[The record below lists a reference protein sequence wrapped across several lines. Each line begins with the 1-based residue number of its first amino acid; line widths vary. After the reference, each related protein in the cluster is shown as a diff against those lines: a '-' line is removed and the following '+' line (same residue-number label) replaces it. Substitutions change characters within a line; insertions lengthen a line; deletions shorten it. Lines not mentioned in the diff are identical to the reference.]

1 MTPKTDKPKEKIVPD
16 TSVLINGII
25 SDLVEKG
32 SENIEII
39 LPGFVLE
46 ELQAQASKGFS
57 TGLKGL
63 NELKKINELAKEK
76 DIKLVKKGRRQTLEE
91 IKLAKSGRID
101 ALIIDIAKKEAAT
114 LYTCDM
120 IQYLVADVQGIKA
133 KYFKPYEKLKKL
145 KIEEMLTPDTLSLHL
160 KEDVQPM
167 AKRGKPGKFVLVKVR
182 DEPIKLEELEGII
195 REIMDAAR
203 YEEGGFIEI
212 GGREASVVQLGN
224 LRIAITRP
232 PFSDGVEV
240 TIVRPIVKLTLDDYK
255 LSDKL
260 KNELMKGAGIILA
273 GPPGSGKSTL
283 ACSIAEFYESFGKI
297 VKTLESPRDLQ
308 VKEEITQ
315 YSKLKG
321 DFEKSAELLLLVRP
335 DYTIFDEV
343 RTTKDFKV
351 FTDMRLAGI
360 GMVGV
365 IHAMTPINAIQR
377 FIGRIELGMISHIV
391 DTLIFVDSGEIKKVY
406 KLSLIIRT
414 PTGMTDEDLARPL
427 VEVRDFFSNNLE
439 YEIYTYGEENVIFPV
454 EKKGESAIDKLAK
467 QKILEEL
474 KKFDEDIHIELIGN
488 KAIVKVDNKN
498 IPRLIGKKGATIQT
512 LEKKLGIRIE
522 VLPKVSTLKKTAQFS
537 FQETGAY
544 LIFSF
549 DSQLVGKTANF
560 YVDSNFIFSAVVGR
574 TGNVR
579 INKHSDI
586 GKEILKGV
594 VRKGVKVFI

>member
-549 DSQLVGKTANF
+549 DNQLVGKTANF

>member
-182 DEPIKLEELEGII
+182 DEPIKLDELEGII

-549 DSQLVGKTANF
+549 DNQLVGKTANF